1 MVFLDL
7 YCAGP
12 HKSFMCRVNDTIY
25 DQRCHRLPLP
35 RYGIVCLAT
44 WIAVLFFS
52 THSHSAPAASPASAT
67 QQPAPDRLNLN
78 FTPTETADLNSTLAR
93 HAARTTTVTEPFQY
107 KLKNPAGL
115 TLLYNGCRSSKI
127 EPCGC
132 RALNLGGIGKEAA
145 MVQTIRREN
154 PQTLFVD
161 AGGYFNEFA
170 DRSMRLQTW
179 FMLKA
184 LASLD
189 CQVMNVGFPDLQ
201 QGMGALQYF
210 KKEFNLPFISANIV
224 DSASGKPV
232 FDAYK
237 SFEMTLANGVPMRVT
252 VVGVTATSRD
262 VSRGPMPGRQDNR
275 EADKTSQAPADSAF
289 PAGRWMIAETNG
301 IVPWLPFDV
310 HSMHST
316 PKVITAAHNQGGAA
330 PSPTGGG
337 KLPLP
342 VEFAVNG
349 SAALTSGTLQPYRVK
364 DLLSPAQELGRELR
378 DKNDLLILV
387 AYTSFKHAAQ
397 MADDLREY
405 DLIIAAD
412 YIDRMEPI
420 RPVADGPL
428 VVCGDHEGKYLGIVE
443 IPVPSKTK
451 RLQIEESSADMLPIL
466 QTIEGLPQ
474 FQKFRD
480 KFAALTEK
488 LPIEEPANRLADK
501 IYAGVTSC
509 RACHIDE
516 YNQWKTHK
524 HSHAMKTLVDRNMQ
538 YNPDCLQCHT
548 VAYRQPGGFTDLRVT
563 AFLSNV
569 QCEVC
574 HGPGQ
579 EHVKEM
585 RAAEALQREGK
596 PVPTMQ
602 AEMKM
607 DWNQQFCMQCHD
619 PQNDPQFNFN
629 EDILRVRH
637 KDPSPPRI
645 RPATVSLD

>member
-1 MVFLDL
+1 
-7 YCAGP
+7 
-12 HKSFMCRVNDTIY
+12 MCRVNDSIY
-25 DQRCHRLPLP
+25 HWRNSHSRWRRADFARVKSDALA
-35 RYGIVCLAT
+35 GLAT
-44 WIAVLFFS
+44 LVLLVGG
-52 THSHSAPAASPASAT
+52 SASAFGASAASAVGQAE
-67 QQPAPDRLNLN
+67 PDRLNLN

-93 HAARTTTVTEPFQY
+93 HAARTTTATEPFQY

-154 PQTLFVD
+154 PQTLFID
-161 AGGYFNEFA
+161 AGGYFKEFA
-170 DRSMRLQTW
+170 DRPMKLQTW

-201 QGMGALQYF
+201 QGMASLQYF
-210 KKEFNLPFISANIV
+210 KKEFHLPFISANV
-224 DSASGKPV
+224 VSSTTGKPI
-232 FDAYK
+232 FDACK
-237 SFEMTLANGVPMRVT
+237 SFEMTLANGETMRVA
-252 VVGVTATSRD
+252 VAGVTAASRD
-262 VSRGPMPGRQDNR
+262 VSRGPMPQRDQG
-275 EADKTSQAPADSAF
+275 AKTDKSSNAPENTAF
-289 PAGRWMIAETNG
+289 PAGRWMIAESNG
-301 IVPWLPFDV
+301 VVPWLPFDV
-310 HSMHST
+310 HSQPAPHVVL
-316 PKVITAAHNQGGAA
+316 PPAEKGGAA
-330 PSPTGGG
+330 AAPAAGG

-349 SAALTSGTLQPYRVK
+349 SAALTSATIEPYRVT
-364 DLLSPAQELGRELR
+364 DLLNPAQELGRELR
-378 DKNDLLILV
+378 GKNDLLVLL

-397 MADDLREY
+397 MAPDLREY
-405 DLIIAAD
+405 DLIIAVD
-412 YIDRMEPI
+412 YVDRMEPI
-420 RPVADGPL
+420 RPVPDGPL

-443 IPVPSKTK
+443 VPPPSKEK
-451 RLQIEESSADMLPIL
+451 RLAIDPASADMLPVL
-466 QTIEGLPQ
+466 QTIEPLPQ
-474 FQKFRD
+474 FQKYRD

-488 LPIEEPANRLADK
+488 LPIEEPITTLADK

-509 RACHIDE
+509 RACHIQE
-516 YNQWKTHK
+516 YKQWKTHK
-524 HSHAMKTLVDRNMQ
+524 HSHAMKTLVERNMQ
-538 YNPDCLQCHT
+538 YNPDCLKCHT

-563 AFLSNV
+563 AYLSNV

-602 AEMKM
+602 ASMKM

-619 PQNDPQFNFN
+619 PANDPRFNFN

-637 KDPSPPRI
+637 KDPAPPRI